1 MSKEALATVVEGQ
14 KEGINFSP
22 HELALV
28 KGDLSQLSDT
38 ERACY
43 VKNLCESL
51 GLNVLTKPFEYISLN
66 GKLTLYATKSATDQ
80 LRQIRKVSITKT
92 EVNHVGDIYMV
103 TAHAI
108 TPDGRTDCDTG
119 ALCIRNL
126 GGDNL
131 ANALMKAI
139 TKAKR
144 RVTLSICG
152 LGMLDESELETI
164 KEKRFL
170 NPDEDLKVW
179 DSDKKEAIENKVSEL
194 KRLGAEL
201 RKFMGDNGLNKDEQD
216 AFIKKHSLFTSEK
229 IQDLLNDKEK
239 ALKIIKGEFNDTKV

>member
-1 MSKEALATVVEGQ
+1 MSNEVVLKEENKLE
-14 KEGINFSP
+14 INFNP
-22 HELALV
+22 YELALV
-28 KGDLSQLSDT
+28 KGDLSKLSDV
-38 ERACY
+38 ERASY

-51 GLNVLTKPFEYISLN
+51 GLNMLTKPFEYIVLN
-66 GKLTLYATKSATDQ
+66 GKLTLYANKSATDQ

-92 EVNHVGDIYMV
+92 EVAQVGDIYMV
-103 TAHAI
+103 TAYAA

-119 ALCIRNL
+119 ALNIKNL

-131 ANALMKAI
+131 ANAIMKAI

-170 NPDEDLKVW
+170 NPNEDLK
-179 DSDKKEAIENKVSEL
+179 S
-194 KRLGAEL
+194 LG
-201 RKFMGDNGLNKDEQD
+201 
-216 AFIKKHSLFTSEK
+216 
-229 IQDLLNDKEK
+229 
-239 ALKIIKGEFNDTKV
+239 

>member
-1 MSKEALATVVEGQ
+1 MSNEVVLKEENKLE
-14 KEGINFSP
+14 INFNP
-22 HELALV
+22 YELALV
-28 KGDLSQLSDT
+28 KGDLSKLSDV
-38 ERACY
+38 ERASY

-51 GLNVLTKPFEYISLN
+51 GLNMLTKPFEYIVLN
-66 GKLTLYATKSATDQ
+66 GKLTLYANKSATDQ

-92 EVNHVGDIYMV
+92 EVAQVGDIYMV
-103 TAHAI
+103 TAYAA

-119 ALCIRNL
+119 ALNIKNL

-131 ANALMKAI
+131 ANAIMKAI

-170 NPDEDLKVW
+170 NPNEDLKVW
-179 DSDKKEAIENKVSEL
+179 GSDEKAIENKAKEI
-194 KRLGAEL
+194 KALGAEL
-201 RKFMGDNGLNKDEQD
+201 RKFMSDNGLNTEEQNN
-216 AFIKKHSLFTSEK
+216 FIKKHSLFTSEK
-229 IQDLLNDKEK
+229 IREVLSNKDEFLTQL
-239 ALKIIKGEFNDTKV
+239 KGEL